1 MLKYIR
7 QLTIIL
13 VFTLAG
19 ELLNRLIPLP
29 VPASIYGLLLM
40 FGALA
45 AGLLNVQAIRE
56 TALFLI
62 AIMPILFVAPFVN
75 LLDIWPIVE
84 PFLLPVSLLIII
96 STLLTFGVSG
106 LITQSIIKLKS
117 GGGKHE

>member
-1 MLKYIR
+1 MKYIR